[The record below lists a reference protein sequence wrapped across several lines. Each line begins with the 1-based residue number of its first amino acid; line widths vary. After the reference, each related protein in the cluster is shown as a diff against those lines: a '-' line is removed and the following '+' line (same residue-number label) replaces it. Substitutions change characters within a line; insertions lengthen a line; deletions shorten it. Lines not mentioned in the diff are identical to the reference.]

1 MIRTY
6 CDNPNCR
13 AEVHVADHTR
23 SLEVAPGASVY
34 LKVVVTGGHFCLKC
48 VIGLLSREIS
58 DD

>member
-1 MIRTY
+1 MIRAY

-13 AEVHVADHTR
+13 AEVYPAEQTR

-48 VIGLLSREIS
+48 IIGLLSREIH
-58 DD
+58 D